1 MRKVVFTALVAM
13 LLFAGSTWSGEK
25 KGILI
30 GMTTMCEASFFDAVE
45 EGVRSVMKDGDRLVY
60 VEGQLDANFQQ
71 GIIEDFIA
79 QGCDVVLYNPSDSAA
94 SLPSLKMMKEAGIPI
109 INFDSQA
116 ADLSYCATY
125 CATDNYQA
133 GVVAAEFMM
142 QEHPEGGTVAIIEYV
157 AVESASMRSQG
168 FADTIKKSPKWKIV
182 AQLDGGNTTD
192 AALPVA
198 EDIITANPDL
208 TTIFCANDEMGFG
221 AYSAITAAG
230 LKTGIYSVNGGPEA
244 KKSMKTDGE
253 KGVWRATSAQS
264 PIVMGKKSMELAYK
278 VLAGEKID
286 DQYLITPFIICPANI
301 DEYGKNE
308 WQ

>member
-1 MRKVVFTALVAM
+1 MRKVIIAALCLAALVAGRAW
-13 LLFAGSTWSGEK
+13 AGE
-25 KGILI
+25 KGILV

-45 EGVRSVMKDGDRLVY
+45 EGVRSVLKDGDRLVY
-60 VEGQLDANFQQ
+60 VEGKLDANFQQ

-79 QGCDVVLYNPSDSAA
+79 QKVDVVLYNPSDSAA

-109 INFDSQA
+109 INFDSKA

-142 QEHPEGGTVAIIEYV
+142 QEHPEGGKTAVIEYV
-157 AVESASMRSQG
+157 AVESASQRSQG
-168 FADTIKKSPKWKIV
+168 FVDTIKKSANWKIV

-192 AALPVA
+192 GALPVA

-208 TTIFCANDEMGFG
+208 KTIFCANDEMGFG

-230 LKTGIYSVNGGPEA
+230 LKTHIYSVNGGPEA
-244 KKSMKTDGE
+244 KKAMKADGE
-253 KGVWRATSAQS
+253 AGIWRATSAQS
-264 PIVMGKKSMELAYK
+264 PIVMGKRSMELAYK
-278 VLAGEKID
+278 VLAGEKIPAED
-286 DQYLITPFIICPANI
+286 LIKPFIICPANI
-301 DEYGKNE
+301 DKYGQSE